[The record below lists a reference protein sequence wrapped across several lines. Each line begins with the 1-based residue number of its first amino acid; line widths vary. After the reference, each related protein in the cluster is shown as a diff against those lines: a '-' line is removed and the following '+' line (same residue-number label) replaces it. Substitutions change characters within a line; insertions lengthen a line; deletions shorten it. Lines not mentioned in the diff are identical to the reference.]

1 MHKTDKK
8 LRLRRETLRRLG
20 NQELARVQGAAIF
33 GGYCSVPKPLNDH
46 SCSTTVD
53 TECDGCTLSGACV

>member
-20 NQELARVQGAAIF
+20 NQDLGRVQGAAIF
-33 GGYCSVPKPLNDH
+33 GGYCSMPLPLNKN

-53 TECDGCTLSGACV
+53 TGCDGCTLSSACV